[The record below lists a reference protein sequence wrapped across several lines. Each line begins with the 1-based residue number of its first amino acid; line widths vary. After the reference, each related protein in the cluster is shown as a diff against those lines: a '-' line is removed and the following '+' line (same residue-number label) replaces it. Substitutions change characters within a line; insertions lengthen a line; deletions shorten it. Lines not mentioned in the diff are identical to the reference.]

1 MLIEGTWCCVNEK
14 NCCSK
19 WVPTPFSLQT
29 KKYLA
34 QEKLY
39 RMAQHTK
46 IQFSLIKWWNG
57 WHMTLLVLRYQYEWP
72 TFPTQNGN
80 TTEKIKGR
88 YKNKKLC
95 CHKCVPIRNLMYLFA
110 HFWLEIFKCNLRWIK
125 IIVGNSEGQMCLLR
139 GGVLILVIHCNTGE
153 LCSCE
158 RVWQK

>member
-1 MLIEGTWCCVNEK
+1 MLCEREELLFKVGANTILPPN
-14 NCCSK
+14 
-19 WVPTPFSLQT
+19 
-29 KKYLA
+29 KKFLA

-57 WHMTLLVLRYQYEWP
+57 WHMTLLVHRYQYEWP

-125 IIVGNSEGQMCLLR
+125 IIVGNSEGQLCLHS
-139 GGVLILVIHCNTGE
+139 GGGLGLCIHCNTGE